1 MQDHVLFH
9 PFLDLAEAWRQEG
22 AYQLDRYGDT
32 DRAHLY
38 ESTASDLIEVV
49 QALPDRVV
57 SYDQAVHY
65 STLKRGTIRNRVSRG
80 TLTNVG
86 TRGKPQLLLRTL
98 PLAGERLFE
107 LPEALPEG

>member
-1 MQDHVLFH
+1 MQHHVLFH
-9 PFLDLAEAWRQEG
+9 PFLDLAQAWRDEG
-22 AYQLDRYGDT
+22 AYQRERYGDD

-38 ESTASDLIEVV
+38 KQTASDLIDVV
-49 QALPDRVV
+49 QRMPDLVV

-86 TRGKPQLLLRTL
+86 TRGDPKLLLRTL
-98 PLAGERLFE
+98 PLAGERLFV
-107 LPEALPEG
+107 LPDDHLEG